1 MTRVELSPR
10 RRSITQAAQA
20 DEFEF
25 HLTIGFD
32 DLAQPK
38 EVFAGGI
45 KYGTQMSALLSDAW
59 VIISRSLQCGN
70 SPQQLAKSLGR
81 VPDPMAG
88 EGADRPASAIGVII
102 ETLIQEAENL
112 RAAV

>member
-20 DEFEF
+20 DGFEF

-32 DLAQPK
+32 DLGHPK
-38 EVFAGGI
+38 EVFADGA
-45 KYGTQMSALLSDAW
+45 KYGTQMSALLSD
-59 VIISRSLQCGN
+59 VCIIISRSLQCGT

-81 VPDPMAG
+81 VPDPMVG
-88 EGADRPASAIGVII
+88 EGADRPASGIGVII
-102 ETLIQEAENL
+102 AALIQEAENL
-112 RAAV
+112 RGAV